1 MNARTRWIAGSMTM
15 MAAAGAV
22 AQIPDVL
29 NSFEMGG
36 RGMGMGG
43 SIYSNSTDP
52 SASYWNP
59 AGLGHITTTM
69 AEINYRN
76 RPSNNTTLTG
86 NFSNPDESTDPQFG
100 RNQISFVGAAVPMGR
115 GTLGISYAVGG
126 HARELRRGEGL
137 IVDPGENI
145 TANVDTLDAITDEF
159 ITLAYGFRR
168 GDAMT
173 IGAGLV
179 VARQTINTA
188 SVISLFQNG
197 NPIASPDPTDTKED
211 ATGIGAIIG
220 AQFTSGPNTSYGISL
235 RTPIKLSGFDEL
247 SSYSGT
253 IPGRLQAG
261 MLYRKDGLR
270 GGKDFLLAGIDAA
283 YFFKANDGKAFER
296 KGHVSGGV
304 GVEYN
309 LSQRWGWVPLR
320 LGVHA
325 TSAGGPGFDERT
337 VFTFGLGYRP
347 MSGNFWLDLAAATG
361 SGQNRPDFAISL
373 GTKLGR

>member
-1 MNARTRWIAGSMTM
+1 
-15 MAAAGAV
+15 
-22 AQIPDVL
+22 
-29 NSFEMGG
+29 
-36 RGMGMGG
+36 
-43 SIYSNSTDP
+43 
-52 SASYWNP
+52 
-59 AGLGHITTTM
+59 
-69 AEINYRN
+69 
-76 RPSNNTTLTG
+76 
-86 NFSNPDESTDPQFG
+86 
-100 RNQISFVGAAVPMGR
+100 
-115 GTLGISYAVGG
+115 
-126 HARELRRGEGL
+126 
-137 IVDPGENI
+137 
-145 TANVDTLDAITDEF
+145 
-159 ITLAYGFRR
+159 
-168 GDAMT
+168 MT

-179 VARQTINTA
+179 VARQTIQSA
-188 SVISLFQNG
+188 SVIALFQNG
-197 NPIASPDPTDTKED
+197 NPIQSPDPTDTKED

-220 AQFTSGPNTSYGISL
+220 AQFTAGPSTSYGISL

-337 VFTFGLGYRP
+337 VFTFGFGYRP
-347 MSGNFWLDLAAATG
+347 MSGNFWLDFGAATG

>member
-1 MNARTRWIAGSMTM
+1 MNARTRWIAGSMMT

-43 SIYSNSTDP
+43 SIYSNSTDA

-59 AGLGHITTTM
+59 AGLGHITTSM

-137 IVDPGENI
+137 VVDPGENI

-173 IGAGLV
+173 LGAGLIF
-179 VARQTINTA
+179 ARETINSA
-188 SVISLFQNG
+188 SRIQLFQNG
-197 NPIASPDPTDTKED
+197 NPIQSPDPTDTKED
-211 ATGIGAIIG
+211 GTGIGAIIG
-220 AQFTSGPNTSYGISL
+220 AQFTSGPSTSYGISI
-235 RTPIKLSGFDEL
+235 RSPIKLSGFDEL
-247 SSYSGT
+247 SSYSDT
-253 IPGRLQAG
+253 IPARLQGG

-270 GGKDFLLAGIDAA
+270 GGKDFVLAGIDAA
-283 YFFKANDGKAFER
+283 YFFKANEGKAFER

-309 LSQRWGWVPLR
+309 LSQRWGWLPIR

-325 TSAGGPGFDERT
+325 TSGGGPGFKQRT
-337 VFTFGLGYRP
+337 VFTFGAGYRP
-347 MSGNFWLDLAAATG
+347 ISGNFWLDFAAATG

>member
-1 MNARTRWIAGSMTM
+1 MNARTRWIAGSMMT

-137 IVDPGENI
+137 VVDPGEGI

-179 VARQTINTA
+179 VARQTIQSA
-188 SVISLFQNG
+188 SVIALFQNG
-197 NPIASPDPTDTKED
+197 NPIQSPDPTDTKED

-220 AQFTSGPNTSYGISL
+220 AQFTAGPSTSYGISL

-337 VFTFGLGYRP
+337 VFTFGFGYRP
-347 MSGNFWLDLAAATG
+347 MSGNFWLDFGAATG